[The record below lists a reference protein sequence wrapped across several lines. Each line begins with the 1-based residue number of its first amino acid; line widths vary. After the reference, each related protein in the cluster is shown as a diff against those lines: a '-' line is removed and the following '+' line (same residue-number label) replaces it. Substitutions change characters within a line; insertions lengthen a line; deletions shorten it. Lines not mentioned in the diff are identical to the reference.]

1 LTNNPSCA
9 IINTE
14 KNERK
19 KKMKNKEM
27 FKKDKEE
34 LQQYLRFRKRGF
46 VIKNR
51 KGKGSYD
58 RRTSKRINEE

>member
-1 LTNNPSCA
+1 
-9 IINTE
+9 
-14 KNERK
+14 
-19 KKMKNKEM
+19 MKNKEM

-58 RRTSKRINEE
+58 RRTSKRIHED

>member
-1 LTNNPSCA
+1 
-9 IINTE
+9 
-14 KNERK
+14 
-19 KKMKNKEM
+19 MKNKEM

-46 VIKNR
+46 IIKNR

-58 RRTSKRINEE
+58 RLTSKRINEE